1 MRSRLLVAAASISLS
16 VLSNVF
22 AADPALIDESLT
34 AGGDLTEYS
43 VLNQS
48 QMTATPF
55 DISAFAVATT
65 GTAPSN
71 SDPNWTAQALN
82 SASWSSMPMGGTNP
96 NEPLTWQ
103 QYTGMTWNQAVP
115 SDPTKVNGYFLSYL
129 WNSGAQTVSYPAGP
143 SGTIYPSGPI
153 NGKGRFFFQGMP
165 MSDMFLVVGP
175 TDASMAQPLSDFQTF
190 EGQSMVV
197 PEPSSLAL
205 SVIALGCGAM
215 VVRRSR
221 RS

>member
-1 MRSRLLVAAASISLS
+1 MRTRLLVAAAFVGLS
-16 VLSNVF
+16 GLSNVF
-22 AADPALIDESLT
+22 AADPALIQESLT
-34 AGGDLTEYS
+34 AGSDLTEYS

-103 QYTGMTWNQAVP
+103 QYTGMTWNQAF
-115 SDPTKVNGYFLSYL
+115 PTGPVSGKVNGYFLSYL
-129 WNSGAQTVSYPAGP
+129 WNSGAMTVSFPDP
-143 SGTIYPSGPI
+143 PVYPSNPA
-153 NGKGRFFFQGMP
+153 KGGFFFQGMP